1 MFGLPSSFEWLEEQ
15 ASRISL
21 TKFLPPSK
29 SIQCAKIHF
38 FFFSALSWFLDYWS
52 DPTRPSIKKN
62 KKKMVSD
69 WFILEPINCDTHC
82 YCCSFKSC
90 PKLDTKDSVCDKKNT
105 DLMQLSI
112 KYGRLFDFLNLI
124 KYWQGHCYLILYLKC
139 KNKSVVSVFLWD
151 AEVDFIQMLYIAN
164 VSQDRRFEKYK
175 LLL

>member
-38 FFFSALSWFLDYWS
+38 FFFFCTFMISRLLI
-52 DPTRPSIKKN
+52 RPHPSLHKKN

-139 KNKSVVSVFLWD
+139 KNKSVVSVFL
-151 AEVDFIQMLYIAN
+151 
-164 VSQDRRFEKYK
+164 
-175 LLL
+175 